1 MISDFFCRLYSI
13 ICYYKI
19 LGIISCAPHISIYS
33 LEGVC
38 VCVCVCVFLM
48 AGYLWGEKKS
58 GG

>member
-38 VCVCVCVFLM
+38 VCVCVCVTDTKRDSEVVR
-48 AGYLWGEKKS
+48 G
-58 GG
+58 

>member
-38 VCVCVCVFLM
+38 VCVCVCVCVTDTKRDSEVVR
-48 AGYLWGEKKS
+48 G
-58 GG
+58 